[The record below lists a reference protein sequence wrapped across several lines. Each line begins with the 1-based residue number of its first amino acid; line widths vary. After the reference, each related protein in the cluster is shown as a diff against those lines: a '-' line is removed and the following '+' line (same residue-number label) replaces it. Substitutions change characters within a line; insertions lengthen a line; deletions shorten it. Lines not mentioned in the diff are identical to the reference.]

1 MLRDTRRRSPKAL
14 FMTVWRPSI
23 RSAERVTAFVR
34 AEVRQAL
41 ARNGQS
47 VSVRRQRA
55 VRTRALELREAEL
68 DGIEVRAIGWHVPEG
83 GPGGLEGP
91 LDAGDLVGPRL
102 VGNDDVAWLQSR
114 HQDLF
119 DVSAEALA
127 IDCAVEDPGAVSPVT
142 RNAARNVL
150 VCRRPQGAWSWT
162 RAPRGARPYRRSR
175 LLVLPVSSS
184 NTRWATSQVGAAA
197 CHATRAAATSGRS
210 CSDGRTVF
218 FNGQAKGPYGAPDRR
233 HTRGRGEGVLQL
245 SQRAIRVRRQQRG
258 QGV

>member
-1 MLRDTRRRSPKAL
+1 MPKIVA
-14 FMTVWRPSI
+14 
-23 RSAERVTAFVR
+23 AFVR

-41 ARNGQS
+41 AEERPERLGAATASGANEG
-47 VSVRRQRA
+47 
-55 VRTRALELREAEL
+55 LELREAEL
-68 DGIEVRAIGWHVPEG
+68 DGIEVRAVGWQVPEG
-83 GPGGLEGP
+83 GPGGLDGA
-91 LDAGDLVGPRL
+91 LDAGDLVGPEI
-102 VGNDDVAWLQSR
+102 VGNDDVAGLQGR

-119 DVSAEALA
+119 DVEARKLSPSIA
-127 IDCAVEDPGAVSPVT
+127 PSKTPGAVSPVT

-150 VCRRPQGAWSWT
+150 VCQRPQGAWSWT

-175 LLVLPVSSS
+175 LVVMPVSSR

-218 FNGQAKGPYGAPDRR
+218 FNGQAEGPHGAPDRR

-245 SQRAIRVRRQQRG
+245 SQRAIRVRRNQRG